1 VRHGNGIV
9 LEYWIQNAKS
19 DFCKTLRKRQMT
31 FALRRAWLLTIP
43 VALYS
48 SAAYVRLQYPR
59 LIDVPDVTLPLEAV
73 LTFAMGMLILFRIN
87 RAYER
92 WWEARTLWG
101 GLVNVSRNL
110 AVKARQFVSADRSEL
125 DQLRDLIIS
134 FSYALKNHLRNDR
147 HAMHTLSVKVP
158 ETVDHVPN
166 FLVSQIYGKL
176 KKWNREGQLE
186 PEEFWAVDREARMF
200 LEICGACERIKST
213 LMSRSWR
220 IVTRQ
225 CIILYL
231 LLTPW
236 ALVEKFGYWTVP
248 VTVVGAYFIIA
259 GEAIAH
265 YVEEPFGI
273 REDHLDLDGLCS
285 KIDTSVKEICAT

>member
-1 VRHGNGIV
+1 
-9 LEYWIQNAKS
+9 
-19 DFCKTLRKRQMT
+19 MT
-31 FALRRAWLLTIP
+31 DALRRVWLLTIP

-48 SAAYVRLQYPR
+48 SVAYVRLQYPR
-59 LIDVPDVTLPLEAV
+59 LIDVPNVTLPLEAV

-101 GLVNVSRNL
+101 GLVNISRNL
-110 AVKARQFVSADRSEL
+110 AVKARQFVSVDRQEL

-134 FSYALKNHLRNDR
+134 FSYALKNHLRDER
-147 HAMHTLSVKVP
+147 PAMQTLRVQVP
-158 ETVDHVPN
+158 GTIEHVPN
-166 FLVSQIYGKL
+166 FLVSQIYGEL
-176 KKWNREGQLE
+176 KKWNRNGQME
-186 PEEFWAVDREARMF
+186 AEEFWAMDREAHMF

-220 IVTRQ
+220 MVTRQ

-236 ALVEKFGYWTVP
+236 ALIEEFGYWTVP
-248 VTVVGAYFIIA
+248 VTGAGVASRVARVVS
-259 GEAIAH
+259 EA
-265 YVEEPFGI
+265 
-273 REDHLDLDGLCS
+273 L
-285 KIDTSVKEICAT
+285 TS

>member
-1 VRHGNGIV
+1 
-9 LEYWIQNAKS
+9 
-19 DFCKTLRKRQMT
+19 MT
-31 FALRRAWLLTIP
+31 FALRRVWLLTIP

-48 SAAYVRLQYPR
+48 SIAYLRFQYPKI
-59 LIDVPDVTLPLEAV
+59 IDVPDSTLPLEAV

-92 WWEARTLWG
+92 WWEARTIWG
-101 GLVNVSRNL
+101 SLVNVSRNL
-110 AVKARQFVSADRSEL
+110 AIKTRQFVGPERQQVD
-125 DQLRDLIIS
+125 DMRDLIIN
-134 FSYALKNHLRNDR
+134 FSYALKDHLREKSIADR
-147 HAMHTLSVKVP
+147 KFVVP
-158 ETVDHVPN
+158 DQIKHIPN
-166 FLVSQIYGKL
+166 FIVSQMYGEI
-176 KKWNREGQLE
+176 KKWNRTDQLTA
-186 PEEFWAVDREARMF
+186 EEFWAMDREAHMF

-236 ALVEKFGYWTVP
+236 ALVEEFGYWTVP

-265 YVEEPFGI
+265 YVEEPFGV
-273 REDHLDLDGLCS
+273 REDHLDLDGLCK
-285 KIDTSVKEICAT
+285 KIDESVTEICNI

>member
-1 VRHGNGIV
+1 
-9 LEYWIQNAKS
+9 
-19 DFCKTLRKRQMT
+19 MT
-31 FALRRAWLLTIP
+31 DALRRVWLLTIP

-48 SAAYVRLQYPR
+48 SVAYVRLQYPR
-59 LIDVPDVTLPLEAV
+59 LIDVPNVTLPLEAV

-101 GLVNVSRNL
+101 GLVNISRNL
-110 AVKARQFVSADRSEL
+110 AVKARQFVSVDRREL

-134 FSYALKNHLRNDR
+134 FSYALKNHLRDER
-147 HAMHTLSVKVP
+147 PAMQTLRVQVP
-158 ETVDHVPN
+158 GTIEHVPN
-166 FLVSQIYGKL
+166 FLVSQIYGEL
-176 KKWNREGQLE
+176 KKWNRDGQME
-186 PEEFWAVDREARMF
+186 AEEFWAMDREAHMF

-220 IVTRQ
+220 MVTRQ

-236 ALVEKFGYWTVP
+236 ALIEEFGYWTVP

-265 YVEEPFGI
+265 YVEKPFGVQ
-273 REDHLDLDGLCS
+273 EDHLDLEGLCER
-285 KIDTSVKEICAT
+285 IETSVTEICAT

>member
-1 VRHGNGIV
+1 
-9 LEYWIQNAKS
+9 
-19 DFCKTLRKRQMT
+19 MT
-31 FALRRAWLLTIP
+31 YALRRVWLLTIP

-101 GLVNVSRNL
+101 GLINVSRNL
-110 AVKARQFVSADRSEL
+110 AVKTRQFLSADRVEVNRM
-125 DQLRDLIIS
+125 RDLIIN
-134 FSYALKNHLRNDR
+134 FSYALKNHLQGDLN
-147 HAMHTLSVKVP
+147 AMQELSVNVP
-158 ETVDHVPN
+158 ENIEHVPSYLTN
-166 FLVSQIYGKL
+166 EIYGEL
-176 KKWNREGQLE
+176 KKWTQENKLD
-186 PEEFWAVDREARMF
+186 PEEFWVIDREARMF

-213 LMSRSWR
+213 LMSKSWR

-225 CIILYL
+225 CIVLYL

-236 ALVEKFGYWTVP
+236 ALVENFGYWTVP
-248 VTVVGAYFIIA
+248 VTVIGAYFIIA

-265 YVEEPFGI
+265 YVEDPFGI
-273 REDHLDLDGLCS
+273 QEDHLDLDGLCG
-285 KIDTSVKEICAT
+285 KIATSVTEICAI